1 MEGVVVEDVELDAG
15 VGVEADA
22 EMDVVEK
29 DAVAMDAEGVVVGG
43 AAEDGVG
50 ECEAEECVVAEYVAA
65 GDEMDVVEEDAVE
78 VVAWLQL
85 VASNFPEQ
93 PMTTVESVR
102 WRLLM
107 VVEQLENQASG

>member
-1 MEGVVVEDVELDAG
+1 MDVAAVDAAADAVEGVVVEDVELDAG

-22 EMDVVEK
+22 EMDVVEQ

-93 PMTTVESVR
+93 PITTVESVR
-102 WRLLM
+102 
-107 VVEQLENQASG
+107 

>member
-1 MEGVVVEDVELDAG
+1 MDVAAVDAAADAVEGVVVEDVELDAG
-15 VGVEADA
+15 VGVEGDA

-29 DAVAMDAEGVVVGG
+29 DVVVGD

-102 WRLLM
+102 
-107 VVEQLENQASG
+107 